1 MTIKCEIVRWARNV
15 VCVVQKLKIDDLQ
28 DPDVDG
34 RLILKW
40 IVKN

>member
-1 MTIKCEIVRWARNV
+1 MPLKN
-15 VCVVQKLKIDDLQ
+15 CVGREQLE

-40 IVKN
+40 TSNE